1 MSHEMELED
10 YYHQCKAE
18 CAALKEQLDNMVALI
33 CQKDRRIADLE
44 DLQIK
49 THERLNRTTVALD
62 EALGIVRVY
71 QAERRADAEGYEL

>member
-18 CAALKEQLDNMVALI
+18 CAALREQIDNMVALL

-44 DLQIK
+44 QLQGE
-49 THERLNRTTVALD
+49 TLERLNRTTLALD

-71 QAERRADAEGYEL
+71 QAERRADAEAYEL